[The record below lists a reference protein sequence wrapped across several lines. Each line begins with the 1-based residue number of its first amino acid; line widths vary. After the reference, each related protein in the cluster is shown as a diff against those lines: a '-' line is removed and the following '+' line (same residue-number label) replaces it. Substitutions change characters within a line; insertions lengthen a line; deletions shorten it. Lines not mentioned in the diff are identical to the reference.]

1 MDIAIYSIISLIVGV
16 VIGRYLLVLLFKKQ
30 EQEAKDKVNS
40 ILKDA
45 EQEGEHIKKK
55 RLLEAKE

>member
-45 EQEGEHIKKK
+45 
-55 RLLEAKE
+55 